1 MTLIFT
7 LGLIALLSIA
17 LYHRASW
24 NTALGVSAATLLIG
38 TFAGAFGLIS
48 WVIFLIIQCLFLL
61 LVFASNTLSN
71 LFSPSLK
78 K

>member
-7 LGLIALLSIA
+7 LGLIVLLCTAI
-17 LYHRASW
+17 YHRASW

-48 WVIFLIIQCLFLL
+48 WLIFLIIAVPLSVCLGTLQSAPVV
-61 LVFASNTLSN
+61 VFA
-71 LFSPSLK
+71 
-78 K
+78 

>member
-17 LYHRASW
+17 IYHRASW

-48 WVIFLIIQCLFLL
+48 WLIF
-61 LVFASNTLSN
+61 
-71 LFSPSLK
+71 
-78 K
+78 